1 VTALLRFSIKETR
14 EEGKKKKKKKQKDM
28 HSFELAIVG
37 FPCEFNL
44 YSHLRHRLPN
54 HEAAIRAKSAP
65 RAVRR
70 YRRLKTISNDWT

>member
-1 VTALLRFSIKETR
+1 
-14 EEGKKKKKKKQKDM
+14 M
-28 HSFELAIVG
+28 HSFELAILG

-44 YSHLRHRLPN
+44 DSHLLHRLPN

-70 YRRLKTISNDWT
+70 YRRLKTIPNDWT